1 MEAVPCF
8 FVKYR
13 INKNVIDQNGAK
25 LNRKP
30 LAIYLPKEL
39 FLMYPDKSTL

>member
-8 FVKYR
+8 FLVKYP

-25 LNRKP
+25 LNR
-30 LAIYLPKEL
+30 IYINLWQYI
-39 FLMYPDKSTL
+39 FARRNYF